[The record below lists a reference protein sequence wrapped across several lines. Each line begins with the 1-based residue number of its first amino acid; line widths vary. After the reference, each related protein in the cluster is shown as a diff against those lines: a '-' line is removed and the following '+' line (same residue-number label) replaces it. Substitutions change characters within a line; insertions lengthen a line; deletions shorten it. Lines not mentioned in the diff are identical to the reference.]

1 VPLELGLANAVES
14 LVASWQLRNPEVTFN
29 VDVTEESCGAKLN
42 NVVHGIVRESLSNA
56 LKHGKPAQIDV
67 KVEQTDGGD
76 VLVTV
81 RDDGGGLAP
90 SSLSSGFGLIA
101 MKERVA
107 ALGGSVKVQ
116 NRAETHGVEVLARLP
131 LREPHSIAGVAED
144 VEAVKA

>member
-1 VPLELGLANAVES
+1 
-14 LVASWQLRNPEVTFN
+14 
-29 VDVTEESCGAKLN
+29 
-42 NVVHGIVRESLSNA
+42 VHGIVRESLSNA
-56 LKHGKPAQIDV
+56 LKHGKPARIDV
-67 KVEQTDGGD
+67 EVVQTDDGD

-81 RDDGGGLAP
+81 RDDGGGLQP

-116 NRAETHGVEVLARLP
+116 NRTDTHGVEVLARLP
-131 LREPHSIAGVAED
+131 LREPPVGAGVIEG